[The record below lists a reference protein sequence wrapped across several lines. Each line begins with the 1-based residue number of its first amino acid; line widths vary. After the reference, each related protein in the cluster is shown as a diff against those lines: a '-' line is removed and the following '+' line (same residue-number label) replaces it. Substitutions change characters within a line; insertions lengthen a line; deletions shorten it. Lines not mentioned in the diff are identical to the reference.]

1 MSNRTLGLMMGAVAL
16 LIVAV
21 AVVFVLVLAG
31 GDGDDVDV
39 DVDVNVDTDVGN
51 TDAGDGEAAATEAA
65 ATAAPRE
72 DSRSGS
78 GSGICAD
85 NRLITFGDDPA
96 TVFDPI
102 QVGDASTAEYTAEIF
117 GGLVTLD
124 LDLNVVPDIAER
136 WEISEGG
143 RVYTFF
149 LRDDVVFHNGR
160 RVTADDVKYSLERA
174 ADPANFSP
182 TVLDYL
188 GDITGVRDKFNG
200 RADEISGVRVIDEYT
215 LRIELETPI
224 SYFLQQLTYT
234 VAYVVDR
241 EQIAQDPDG
250 WTRNPNG
257 TGPFRVKVFR
267 PLEEIVLVPN
277 DRYHLGPPK
286 LDEVVF
292 ALSGGSLSTRFENDE
307 IHVALVPPA
316 ELTGVLSGESSLS
329 EYYVPVPPAR
339 LLLPRLQ
346 RERAALRRPARAAGV
361 RPRHQPRGHQRGACS
376 STPPSSPTAS
386 CRPRCPA
393 TARPSPPT
401 STDPARAAELLSQSR
416 YATDMPRIIL
426 TFQRQRRRP
435 ARHAAGLPAAV
446 ARGARRRGRES
457 RPSSGPAYLR
467 ELRRGELQMYAA
479 GWIADYPDP
488 ENFVGKL
495 FASDSRLNH
504 GGYSN
509 AEVDALLAE
518 AATLQDQ
525 EARYRLY
532 HQAEQLIID
541 DAPVIPTFWFIN
553 HYLVRE
559 CVQNWV
565 DPGTIVPKYR
575 YVENR
580 HLGRVGRSE
589 PGARGPTSS
598 GGCCG
603 PCR

>member
-31 GDGDDVDV
+31 GGDGDDDGGSAAPAS
-39 DVDVNVDTDVGN
+39 DASDRDSA
-51 TDAGDGEAAATEAA
+51 TDAGAAATEAA
-65 ATAAPRE
+65 ATAAPRD

-241 EQIAQDPDG
+241 EQIEQDPDG

-329 EYYVPVPPAR
+329 EYYVPVPQLAFSYLGFNVNEPPFDDPLVRQAFAHAIN
-339 LLLPRLQ
+339 
-346 RERAALRRPARAAGV
+346 REAINEVLFFDAAIVADGIL
-361 RPRHQPRGHQRGACS
+361 
-376 STPPSSPTAS
+376 
-386 CRPRCPA
+386 
-393 TARPSPPT
+393 PPT
-401 STDPARAAELLSQSR
+401 LPGYSEAVTTYQYDPARAAELLSQSR

-426 TFQRQRRRP
+426 TFSGSGGDPPDTLQAYQQQW
-435 ARHAAGLPAAV
+435 
-446 ARGARRRGRES
+446 REALGVEVEIEAIEWS
-457 RPSSGPAYLR
+457 AYLR

-575 YVENR
+575 YVEID
-580 HLGRVGRSE
+580 
-589 PGARGPTSS
+589 TS
-598 GGCCG
+598 GE
-603 PCR
+603 

>member
-31 GDGDDVDV
+31 GGDGDDDG
-39 DVDVNVDTDVGN
+39 DSAAPASDASDRDSA
-51 TDAGDGEAAATEAA
+51 TDAGAAATEAA

-102 QVGDASTAEYTAEIF
+102 QVADASTAEYTAEIF

-241 EQIAQDPDG
+241 EQIEQDPDG

-329 EYYVPVPPAR
+329 EYYVPVPQLSFSYLGFNVNEPPFDDPLVRQAFAHAIN
-339 LLLPRLQ
+339 
-346 RERAALRRPARAAGV
+346 REAINEVLFFDAAIVADGIL
-361 RPRHQPRGHQRGACS
+361 
-376 STPPSSPTAS
+376 
-386 CRPRCPA
+386 
-393 TARPSPPT
+393 PPT
-401 STDPARAAELLSQSR
+401 LPGYSEAVTTYQYDPERAAELLSQSR

-426 TFQRQRRRP
+426 TFSGSGGDPPDTLQAYQQQW
-435 ARHAAGLPAAV
+435 
-446 ARGARRRGRES
+446 REALGVEVEIEAIEWS
-457 RPSSGPAYLR
+457 AYLR

-495 FASDSRLNH
+495 FASDSHLNH

-509 AEVDALLAE
+509 PEVDALLEE

-541 DAPVIPTFWFIN
+541 DAPVIPTFWFVN

-575 YVENR
+575 YVEID
-580 HLGRVGRSE
+580 
-589 PGARGPTSS
+589 TS
-598 GGCCG
+598 GE
-603 PCR
+603 

>member
-31 GDGDDVDV
+31 GGDGDDD
-39 DVDVNVDTDVGN
+39 DSAAPAGDASDRDSA
-51 TDAGDGEAAATEAA
+51 TDAGAAATEAA
-65 ATAAPRE
+65 ATAAPRD

-78 GSGICAD
+78 ASGICAD

-329 EYYVPVPPAR
+329 EYYVPVPQLAFSYLGFNVNEPPFDDPLVRQAFAHAIN
-339 LLLPRLQ
+339 
-346 RERAALRRPARAAGV
+346 REAINEVLFFDAAIVADGIL
-361 RPRHQPRGHQRGACS
+361 
-376 STPPSSPTAS
+376 
-386 CRPRCPA
+386 
-393 TARPSPPT
+393 PPT
-401 STDPARAAELLSQSR
+401 LPGYSEAVTTYQYDPARAAELLSQSR

-426 TFQRQRRRP
+426 TFSGSGGDPPDTLQAYQQQW
-435 ARHAAGLPAAV
+435 
-446 ARGARRRGRES
+446 REALGVEVEIEAIEWS
-457 RPSSGPAYLR
+457 AYLR

-509 AEVDALLAE
+509 PEVDALLAE

-575 YVENR
+575 YVEID
-580 HLGRVGRSE
+580 
-589 PGARGPTSS
+589 TS
-598 GGCCG
+598 GE
-603 PCR
+603 

>member
-21 AVVFVLVLAG
+21 AVVFVLVLSG
-31 GDGDDVDV
+31 GDD
-39 DVDVNVDTDVGN
+39 
-51 TDAGDGEAAATEAA
+51 GDGESPRAAAPTEA
-65 ATAAPRE
+65 PDRE
-72 DSRSGS
+72 DADTADARDSSDTRDDGRAV
-78 GSGICAD
+78 SGICGE

-136 WEISEGG
+136 WEITDGG

-188 GDITGVRDKFNG
+188 GDIVGVRDKFNG
-200 RADEISGVRVIDEYT
+200 SADEISGVQVIDEYT
-215 LRIELETPI
+215 LRIELDEPI
-224 SYFLQQLTYT
+224 SYFIQQLTYT
-234 VAYVVDR
+234 IAYVVDR
-241 EQIAQDPDG
+241 EQIEQDPDG

-267 PLEEIVLVPN
+267 PLEEIVLIPN

-292 ALSGGSLSTRFENDE
+292 SLSGGSLSTRFQNDE
-307 IHVALVPPA
+307 IHIAIVPA
-316 ELTGVLSGESSLS
+316 VELAGVLSGESELS
-329 EYYVPVPPAR
+329 EHYRPAPQLSIFYIGFNVNQPPFDDPLVRQAFAHAINREAINEVLFFDAAIVADGLVPPN
-339 LLLPRLQ
+339 LPGYS
-346 RERAALRRPARAAGV
+346 ESV
-361 RPRHQPRGHQRGACS
+361 
-376 STPPSSPTAS
+376 STYPY
-386 CRPRCPA
+386 
-393 TARPSPPT
+393 
-401 STDPARAAELLSQSR
+401 DPERAAELLAQSS
-416 YATDMPRIIL
+416 YADEMPRIIL
-426 TFQRQRRRP
+426 TFSGGGGDPPDNLQAYQQQW
-435 ARHAAGLPAAV
+435 
-446 ARGARRRGRES
+446 REALGVEVEIEAIEWS
-457 RPSSGPAYLR
+457 AYLR
-467 ELRRGELQMYAA
+467 ELRRGELQMYSA

-495 FASDSRLNH
+495 FSSESRLNH

-509 AEVDALLAE
+509 DRVDALLAE

-532 HQAEQLIID
+532 QEAEQIIID
-541 DAPVIPTFWFIN
+541 DAPVIPTFWTVR

-559 CVQNWV
+559 CVQNFV

-575 YVENR
+575 YIEID
-580 HLGRVGRSE
+580 
-589 PGARGPTSS
+589 TS
-598 GGCCG
+598 GE
-603 PCR
+603 

>member
-21 AVVFVLVLAG
+21 AVVFVLVLSG
-31 GDGDDVDV
+31 GDDGDD
-39 DVDVNVDTDVGN
+39 
-51 TDAGDGEAAATEAA
+51 ESPRAAAPTEA
-65 ATAAPRE
+65 PDRE
-72 DSRSGS
+72 DADTGDARDSSPTRDDGRAV
-78 GSGICAD
+78 SGICGE

-136 WEISEGG
+136 WEITDGG

-188 GDITGVRDKFNG
+188 GDIVGVRDKFNG
-200 RADEISGVRVIDEYT
+200 SADEISGVQVIDEYT
-215 LRIELETPI
+215 LRIELDEPI
-224 SYFLQQLTYT
+224 SYFIQQLTYT
-234 VAYVVDR
+234 IAYVVDR
-241 EQIAQDPDG
+241 EQIEQDPDG

-267 PLEEIVLVPN
+267 PLEEIVLIPN

-292 ALSGGSLSTRFENDE
+292 SLSGGSLSTRFQNDE
-307 IHVALVPPA
+307 IHIAIVPA
-316 ELTGVLSGESSLS
+316 VELAGVLSGESELS
-329 EYYVPVPPAR
+329 EHYRPAPQLSIFYIGFNVNQPPFDDPLVRQAFAHAINREAINEVLFFDAAIVADGLVPPN
-339 LLLPRLQ
+339 LPGYS
-346 RERAALRRPARAAGV
+346 ESV
-361 RPRHQPRGHQRGACS
+361 
-376 STPPSSPTAS
+376 STYPY
-386 CRPRCPA
+386 
-393 TARPSPPT
+393 
-401 STDPARAAELLSQSR
+401 DPERAAELLAQSS
-416 YATDMPRIIL
+416 YADEMPRIIL
-426 TFQRQRRRP
+426 TFSGGGGDPPDNLQAYQQQW
-435 ARHAAGLPAAV
+435 
-446 ARGARRRGRES
+446 REALGVEVEIEAIEWS
-457 RPSSGPAYLR
+457 AYLR
-467 ELRRGELQMYAA
+467 ELRRGELQMYSA

-495 FASDSRLNH
+495 FSSESRLNH

-509 AEVDALLAE
+509 DRVDALLAE

-532 HQAEQLIID
+532 QEAEQIIID
-541 DAPVIPTFWFIN
+541 DAPVIPTFWTVR

-559 CVQNWV
+559 CVQNFV

-575 YVENR
+575 YIEID
-580 HLGRVGRSE
+580 
-589 PGARGPTSS
+589 TS
-598 GGCCG
+598 GE
-603 PCR
+603 

>member
-31 GDGDDVDV
+31 GGDGDDD
-39 DVDVNVDTDVGN
+39 DSAAPAGDASDRDSA
-51 TDAGDGEAAATEAA
+51 TDAGAAATEAA

-241 EQIAQDPDG
+241 EQIEQDPDG

-329 EYYVPVPPAR
+329 EYYVPVPQLAFSYLGFNVNEPPFDDPLVRQAFAHAIN
-339 LLLPRLQ
+339 
-346 RERAALRRPARAAGV
+346 REAINEVLFFDAAIVADGIL
-361 RPRHQPRGHQRGACS
+361 
-376 STPPSSPTAS
+376 
-386 CRPRCPA
+386 
-393 TARPSPPT
+393 PPT
-401 STDPARAAELLSQSR
+401 LPGYSEAVTTYQYDPARAAELLSQSR

-426 TFQRQRRRP
+426 TFSGSGGDPPDTLQAYQQQW
-435 ARHAAGLPAAV
+435 
-446 ARGARRRGRES
+446 REALGVEVEIEAIEWS
-457 RPSSGPAYLR
+457 AYLR

-575 YVENR
+575 YVEID
-580 HLGRVGRSE
+580 
-589 PGARGPTSS
+589 TS
-598 GGCCG
+598 GE
-603 PCR
+603 

>member
-21 AVVFVLVLAG
+21 AVVFVLVLSG
-31 GDGDDVDV
+31 GDDGDDDSPR
-39 DVDVNVDTDVGN
+39 
-51 TDAGDGEAAATEAA
+51 AAAPTEA
-65 ATAAPRE
+65 PDRE
-72 DSRSGS
+72 DADTGDARDSSDDRDDGRAV
-78 GSGICAD
+78 SGICGE

-136 WEISEGG
+136 WEITDGG
-143 RVYTFF
+143 RVYTFY

-160 RVTADDVKYSLERA
+160 RVTADDVKYSFERA

-188 GDITGVRDKFNG
+188 GDIVGVRDKFNG
-200 RADEISGVRVIDEYT
+200 SADEISGVQVIDEYT
-215 LRIELETPI
+215 LRIELDEPI
-224 SYFLQQLTYT
+224 SYFIQQLTYT
-234 VAYVVDR
+234 IAYVVDR
-241 EQIAQDPDG
+241 EQIEQDPDG

-267 PLEEIVLVPN
+267 PLEEIVLIPN

-292 ALSGGSLSTRFENDE
+292 SLSGGSLSTRFQNDE
-307 IHVALVPPA
+307 IHIAIVPA
-316 ELTGVLSGESSLS
+316 VELAGVLSGESELS
-329 EYYVPVPPAR
+329 EFYRPAPQLSIFYIGFNVNQPPFDDPLVRQAFAHAINREAINEVLFFDAAIVADGLVPPN
-339 LLLPRLQ
+339 LPGYS
-346 RERAALRRPARAAGV
+346 ESV
-361 RPRHQPRGHQRGACS
+361 
-376 STPPSSPTAS
+376 STYPY
-386 CRPRCPA
+386 
-393 TARPSPPT
+393 
-401 STDPARAAELLSQSR
+401 DPERAAELLAQSS
-416 YATDMPRIIL
+416 YADEMPRIIL
-426 TFQRQRRRP
+426 TFSGGGGDPPDNLQAYQQQW
-435 ARHAAGLPAAV
+435 
-446 ARGARRRGRES
+446 REALGVEVEIEAIEWS
-457 RPSSGPAYLR
+457 AYLR
-467 ELRRGELQMYAA
+467 ELRRGELQMYSA

-495 FASDSRLNH
+495 FSSESRLNH

-509 AEVDALLAE
+509 DRVDALLAE

-525 EARYRLY
+525 EARFRLY
-532 HQAEQLIID
+532 QEAEQIIID
-541 DAPVIPTFWFIN
+541 DAPVIPTFWTVR

-559 CVQNWV
+559 CVQNFV

-575 YVENR
+575 YIEID
-580 HLGRVGRSE
+580 
-589 PGARGPTSS
+589 TS
-598 GGCCG
+598 GE
-603 PCR
+603 